1 MNNIQKIEENVEN
14 ELLENPLFSIIIPVY
29 NSEQFLTKCIDSL
42 LIQRISDF
50 ELLLIDDGSTDLS
63 GYICDE
69 YAAKDMR
76 IHVFHEHN
84 QGASAARNRGLKE
97 ARGKYVNF
105 VDSDDWVA
113 EDYLETYMK
122 ARSDYDYDLVYTE
135 MIREKNG
142 DRSYM
147 TLIEQSAR
155 SGEDL
160 SEMIAHLLSCGE
172 FGFTCNKSFKR
183 EIITLYSIIFNEQ
196 ISLYEDAL
204 FTADYCLHIS
214 SLIVFPY
221 KIYYYRIKDSFNHLV
236 LNYHMYHL
244 ATRTGVGKIDI
255 LVNKLDSDLL
265 KLEAELFCDKWK
277 QIAILYMYLH
287 GENISRKDRLNY
299 LKEFRNI
306 FDKLKYEGAIFRI
319 ISFVMKIKNDK
330 VTDAFLCVVRLI
342 YDLKQYCFKM
352 FNHNV

>member
-14 ELLENPLFSIIIPVY
+14 ELLEKPLFSIIVPVY
-29 NSEQFLTKCIDSL
+29 NNEQFLTKCIDSL

-76 IHVFHEHN
+76 IHVFHAHN

-97 ARGKYVNF
+97 ARGKYINF

-142 DRSYM
+142 EIFYVH
-147 TLIEQSAR
+147 LIDQSAR
-155 SGEDL
+155 YGEDL

-183 EIITLYSIIFNEQ
+183 EIITSYYITFNEQ

-204 FTADYCLHIS
+204 FTADYCLHIG
-214 SLIVFPY
+214 SLRFSPSG
-221 KIYYYRIKDSFNHLV
+221 IYYYRIKDSFNRLI
-236 LNYHMYHL
+236 LDYNMYHF
-244 ATRTGVGKIDI
+244 ATMMGIGKIDF
-255 LVNKLDSDLL
+255 LVNRFDSDLL
-265 KLEAELFCDKWK
+265 KREAYLFCEKWK
-277 QIAILYMYLH
+277 QIAILYMYFH
-287 GENISRKDRLNY
+287 GKCISRK
-299 LKEFRNI
+299 K
-306 FDKLKYEGAIFRI
+306 
-319 ISFVMKIKNDK
+319 
-330 VTDAFLCVVRLI
+330 RLI
-342 YDLKQYCFKM
+342 YLNEIRNRSEKSEYFGLLGWLISFGLNLENDKMMDVFFCMIRWLYKLKKYCFKK
-352 FNHNV
+352 FNSGV